1 MEAVKVT
8 FEWIVA
14 ILVGLIGLV
23 IVYQMFVGKIN
34 LTKLISES
42 DGKGSMA
49 RLQFLIF
56 TFVIAGSFFLI
67 TISKNPPAFPNKIP
81 GEVLALLGISGGSYV
96 LGKGIQTS
104 KDTQIGKQNA
114 EKDAETAKQ
123 NALVERER
131 ILSTERS
138 RLPANAAV
146 APPTIGQTNSDAQ
159 D

>member
-1 MEAVKVT
+1 MEAVKLT

-67 TISKNPPAFPNKIP
+67 TISKNPPAFPDKIP

-96 LGKGIQTS
+96 LGKGIQTA
-104 KDTQIGKQNA
+104 KDTQVNGQNA
-114 EKDAETAKQ
+114 EKDTEKAKQ
-123 NALVERER
+123 DALVARER
-131 ILSTERS
+131 ILSEERS
-138 RLPANAAV
+138 KLPDGAKV
-146 APPTIGQTNSDAQ
+146 APPTIDQANK
-159 D
+159 

>member
-8 FEWIVA
+8 FSWIVA
-14 ILVGLIGLV
+14 ILVGLIGLA
-23 IVYQMFVGKIN
+23 IVFQMLTGKID
-34 LTKLISES
+34 LKRLISES

-67 TISKNPPAFPNKIP
+67 TVSSNPPAFPSKIP

-104 KDTQIGKQNA
+104 KDTQQA
-114 EKDAETAKQ
+114 SRDAEVK
-123 NALVERER
+123 REE
-131 ILSTERS
+131 ILSTERQKLS
-138 RLPANAAV
+138 GTAAAV
-146 APPTIGQTNSDAQ
+146 APPTVGQTTPKP
-159 D
+159 